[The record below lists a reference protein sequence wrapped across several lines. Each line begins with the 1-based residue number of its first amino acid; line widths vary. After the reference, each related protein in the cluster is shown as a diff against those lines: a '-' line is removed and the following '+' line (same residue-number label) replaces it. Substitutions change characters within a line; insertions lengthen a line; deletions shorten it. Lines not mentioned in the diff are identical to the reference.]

1 MPSIPSIEFSLLEKG
16 DLETVNFLKNYLNDV
31 GFFVIK
37 NHPLPKSTIKDVFDY
52 SKELFDL
59 ELEHK
64 LKYKVPTAM
73 EPLAIPLM
81 VLKRL

>member
-16 DLETVNFLKNYLNDV
+16 DAETVNFLKNYLNDV

-52 SKELFDL
+52 SKEC
-59 ELEHK
+59 
-64 LKYKVPTAM
+64 
-73 EPLAIPLM
+73 I
-81 VLKRL
+81 